1 MGDEILVCSHG
12 LRFELKRP
20 LESADD
26 FIRRI
31 NNEVEYDEGGGRVP
45 TSADDAKWFIGP
57 QPRDR
62 GSLISDLWIGT
73 AASLAACDQ
82 IAVRAVGGWW
92 RYNKRTDRVN
102 APIRYALVMSL
113 ETTPEHVDF
122 YSAIEVALDMPV
134 MTTIV
139 VYDAPTGLLVPWVAA
154 AADDVDQLH
163 HP

>member
-1 MGDEILVCSHG
+1 MPPTGFA
-12 LRFELKRP
+12 FELKRP

-26 FIRRI
+26 F
-31 NNEVEYDEGGGRVP
+31 V
-45 TSADDAKWFIGP
+45 
-57 QPRDR
+57 
-62 GSLISDLWIGT
+62 
-73 AASLAACDQ
+73 
-82 IAVRAVGGWW
+82 
-92 RYNKRTDRVN
+92 RVN
-102 APIRYALVMSL
+102 APIRLCLVMSL